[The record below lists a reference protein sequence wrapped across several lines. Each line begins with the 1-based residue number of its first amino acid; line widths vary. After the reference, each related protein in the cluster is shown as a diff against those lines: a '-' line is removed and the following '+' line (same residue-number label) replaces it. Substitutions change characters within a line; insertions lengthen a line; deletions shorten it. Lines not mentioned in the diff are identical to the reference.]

1 MISNNF
7 EAKLKQ
13 KEDQVNQ
20 LLEDYCPKKD
30 SFNEE
35 IVESLKY
42 SLLVGGKRLR
52 PILMAETYALFDGN
66 EKVIEPFMVAMEMIH
81 SYSLVHDDLPAMDND
96 DYRRGNKTTWSKY
109 GEDIGILAGD
119 ALLNFAY
126 ETAFTGVALTKNQDR
141 AIKALKVLA
150 KKAGIYGMIGGQ
162 SVDVKNTGREI
173 NKETLSYIYQL
184 KTGALI
190 QAAMMVGAIL
200 AGASQEEVK
209 IVEEMALSIGMAFQ
223 IQDDILDLTA
233 TKEELG
239 KPIQSDLKNKKIT
252 YVTLYGMQEA
262 KEKVNSYSKESI
274 KLYHSLAKE
283 NSFLESLIEFLIN
296 RRK

>member
-13 KEDQVNQ
+13 KEDKVNQ

>member
-52 PILMAETYALFDGN
+52 PILMAETYALFGGN